1 MAEPCF
7 SSANS
12 FHFLTFSFLEV
23 QCSEHGVAPQYPVS
37 YPQLSCSYLA
47 VISAI
52 SLARSAHGSLTESCR
67 LLTPANLLQLLNAPL
82 KQGTKPDTEMMPT
95 VTATKDADVQLENPS
110 SDHPV
115 FQFEWNIGHR
125 YANS

>member
-1 MAEPCF
+1 MAEHCF

-12 FHFLTFSFLEV
+12 FNFLTSSFLEV
-23 QCSEHGVAPQYPVS
+23 QCSEHGVAPQHPVS

-52 SLARSAHGSLTESCR
+52 SLARSARGSLTKSCR

-82 KQGTKPDTEMMPT
+82 KEGTKPDTEMMPT
-95 VTATKDADVQLENPS
+95 VTATKDAEVQLDDPS